1 MENRKSLSI
10 LPDHSL
16 KRGGYQDKRLGI
28 QVYSKPLTVEK
39 VFLGI
44 FWVLLH
50 AGLASQA
57 LRKLFAG
64 HAVWPAFRA
73 KHETTIF

>member
-1 MENRKSLSI
+1 MTDRPVMELGENTMPKPKALGMPVSRAQLVENVFLSI
-10 LPDHSL
+10 C
-16 KRGGYQDKRLGI
+16 
-28 QVYSKPLTVEK
+28 
-39 VFLGI
+39 
-44 FWVLLH
+44 WVLLH

-64 HAVWPAFRA
+64 RTAWPAFRA

>member
-1 MENRKSLSI
+1 MKKRGFPLAGNAGQAVRPASGFSGVRILSGRLSLSKKSFMI
-10 LPDHSL
+10 
-16 KRGGYQDKRLGI
+16 I
-28 QVYSKPLTVEK
+28 
-39 VFLGI
+39 FL
-44 FWVLLH
+44 VLLH

-64 HAVWPAFRA
+64 RTAWPAFRA

>member
-1 MENRKSLSI
+1 MQKKKAAFLAAS
-10 LPDHSL
+10 PF
-16 KRGGYQDKRLGI
+16 
-28 QVYSKPLTVEK
+28 VEK
-39 VFLGI
+39 VFYDYFL
-44 FWVLLH
+44 VLLH

-64 HAVWPAFRA
+64 RTAWPAFRA

>member
-1 MENRKSLSI
+1 MTDRPVMELGENTMPKPKALGMPVPRAQLVENVFLSI
-10 LPDHSL
+10 
-16 KRGGYQDKRLGI
+16 
-28 QVYSKPLTVEK
+28 V
-39 VFLGI
+39 
-44 FWVLLH
+44 WVLLH

-64 HAVWPAFRA
+64 RTAWPAFRA

>member
-1 MENRKSLSI
+1 M
-10 LPDHSL
+10 
-16 KRGGYQDKRLGI
+16 
-28 QVYSKPLTVEK
+28 SKKEAAFLAASPFVEK
-39 VFLGI
+39 VFFAY

-64 HAVWPAFRA
+64 RTAWPAFRA

>member
-1 MENRKSLSI
+1 MA
-10 LPDHSL
+10 
-16 KRGGYQDKRLGI
+16 RGFQL
-28 QVYSKPLTVEK
+28 VEK
-39 VFLGI
+39 VFFEYFLGAA
-44 FWVLLH
+44 H

-64 HAVWPAFRA
+64 RTAWPAFRA